1 MTVPSPESI
10 LEPSRAIL
18 GHVSRSPPNHPDHRD
33 MKEWIG
39 GKFDP
44 EKFSVDAVNKELRRV

>member
-1 MTVPSPESI
+1 MAVCFI
-10 LEPSRAIL
+10 
-18 GHVSRSPPNHPDHRD
+18 GDHSGKHENNRD

-44 EKFSVDAVNKELRRV
+44 GRFCVDKVNKELG